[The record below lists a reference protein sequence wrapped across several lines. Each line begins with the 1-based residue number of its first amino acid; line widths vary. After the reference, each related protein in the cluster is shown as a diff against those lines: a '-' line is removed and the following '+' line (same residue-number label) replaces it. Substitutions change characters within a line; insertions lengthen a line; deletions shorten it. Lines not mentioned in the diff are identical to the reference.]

1 MDHKITINNKEYDT
15 RDFSEQQKG
24 LLDMINLANSDL
36 FKARARV
43 ELVAAGRE
51 AAVNAL
57 TQALEATAQATQG
70 EAND

>member
-51 AAVNAL
+51 AALRTL
-57 TQALEATAQATQG
+57 TQSVEAIKQSTQG